1 MGMKLDTFDGSGT
14 PVEATDWLTYVED
27 KMNVFEIV
35 YGDRVCFGTQ
45 LLKGEAQIWWRGV
58 QAAHSSSRGV
68 LSWDV
73 FIRQFERTFYPV
85 TFLEKMKIDLQ
96 SYKQEK
102 KSVTEYEVGFNKM
115 VRFVP
120 HVAYNEMEK
129 ASQFHQGLKPSIRH
143 ALGAFPLVDF
153 RTTVEQALGVEMQ
166 HQYTMELQKS
176 SGVDQPRGQD
186 ARRGNTGGPAHKR
199 GKSQHQRHHPYRG
212 KSSDSGTSGGST
224 QRFWAVPKPGL
235 GLVCFGCG
243 DAHRRAECQWNGRC
257 SICSQDHKDV
267 VCRRNP
273 NRKLRWEPVTSSSSQ
288 GTLTHDVKR

>member
-1 MGMKLDTFDGSGT
+1 
-14 PVEATDWLTYVED
+14 VHAT
-27 KMNVFEIV
+27 
-35 YGDRVCFGTQ
+35 
-45 LLKGEAQIWWRGV
+45 
-58 QAAHSSSRGV
+58 HSSSPGV

-73 FIRQFERTFYPV
+73 FIRKFERRFYPV

-102 KSVTEYEVGFNKM
+102 KYVTEYELGFNKM

-129 ASQFHQGLKPSIRH
+129 ASQFRQGLKPSIRH

-153 RTTVEQALGVEMQ
+153 RTTVEQALGMEMQ
-166 HQYTMELQKS
+166 HQYTMESQKS

-199 GKSQHQRHHPYRG
+199 GK
-212 KSSDSGTSGGST
+212 
-224 QRFWAVPKPGL
+224 
-235 GLVCFGCG
+235 VCFRCG
-243 DAHRRAECQWNGRC
+243 DVHRRAECQWSGRC

-273 NRKLRWEPVTSSSSQ
+273 NGKLRWEPVTSSSS
-288 GTLTHDVKR
+288 